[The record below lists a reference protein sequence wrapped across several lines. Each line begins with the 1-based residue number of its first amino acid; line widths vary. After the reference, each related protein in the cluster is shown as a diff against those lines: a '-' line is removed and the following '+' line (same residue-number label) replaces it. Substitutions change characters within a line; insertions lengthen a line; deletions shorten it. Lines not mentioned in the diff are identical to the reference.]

1 LYIVD
6 SSSPW
11 SAVGQVRFSHSRA
24 CWERWQQRSR
34 CVIYDG

>member
-24 CWERWQQRSR
+24 CWER
-34 CVIYDG
+34 